1 MYSFHRDE
9 QDLEAYYEKAKVA
22 YHNVFKRCGLDALIV
37 EASGGA
43 FSKYSHEFQVLT
55 EAGEDTVYYCMACR
69 YAQNKEIAEIKT
81 GDACPKC
88 GGSIAEGK
96 AIEVGNIF
104 QLKTRFTDAFDVT
117 FADEDGSKKKVSMG
131 CYGIGPSRV
140 MGAIAEVHH
149 DEKGIVWPEGVAPF
163 VAHIIPVR
171 FDDEAQQQLAA
182 DMHDQ
187 LEAAGISTLL
197 DDRDRQAGEKF
208 ADADLLGA
216 PYRSP
221 WVDARGGW

>member
-1 MYSFHRDE
+1 M
-9 QDLEAYYEKAKVA
+9 DLEPYYEKAKVA
-22 YHNVFKRCGLDALIV
+22 YLNVFKRCGLDALIV

-55 EAGEDTVYYCMACR
+55 EAGEDIIYYCTGCR

-81 GDACPKC
+81 GDACHKC

-131 CYGIGPSRV
+131 CLCIGPSRV
-140 MGAIAEVHH
+140 MG
-149 DEKGIVWPEGVAPF
+149 
-163 VAHIIPVR
+163 
-171 FDDEAQQQLAA
+171 
-182 DMHDQ
+182 
-187 LEAAGISTLL
+187 
-197 DDRDRQAGEKF
+197 
-208 ADADLLGA
+208 
-216 PYRSP
+216 RSRKCITMRR
-221 WVDARGGW
+221 ALSGRRGGAVCGAHHSGAI